1 MKSGLKNSFSWAGR
15 ASRSEYW
22 FWVLGGLVIQM
33 TTFIVAMILGF
44 MEVSCFTSIT
54 YFCTSSTCTRFN
66 RSCS

>member
-33 TTFIVAMILGF
+33 TTFIVALIL
-44 MEVSCFTSIT
+44 
-54 YFCTSSTCTRFN
+54 
-66 RSCS
+66 